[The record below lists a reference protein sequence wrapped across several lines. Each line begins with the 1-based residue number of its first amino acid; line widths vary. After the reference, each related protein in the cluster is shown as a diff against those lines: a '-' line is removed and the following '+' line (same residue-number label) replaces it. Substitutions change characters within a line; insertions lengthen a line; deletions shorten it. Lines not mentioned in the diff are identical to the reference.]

1 MKIPDRTTVRPG
13 SQPGRTVANPE
24 TPTDAHA
31 ATGDDSGHAAPSR
44 SRSVEDVATLLGVP
58 TAEMTPAIR
67 QGFARLIEDVV
78 RLQTEI
84 EAKDKRIA
92 YLEKL
97 VDEDPLMPVL
107 NRRAFVRELSRTMA
121 LDERY
126 GLVSS
131 ILYFDVDDMKR
142 VNDGYGHAAGDA
154 ALAHVAETLRANVR
168 KSDVVGRLGGDEFGV
183 ILIQADEPSALGKGQ
198 SLATLIAERP
208 FSYRGE
214 QLHIDV
220 SFGASCFSRSVRTA
234 DEALA
239 YADRHMYAAKRTRRD
254 SASR

>member
-1 MKIPDRTTVRPG
+1 MKIPDRTPPSRG
-13 SQPGRTVANPE
+13 SQPGRTVA
-24 TPTDAHA
+24 TQGGGDAA
-31 ATGDDSGHAAPSR
+31 ASP

-67 QGFARLIEDVV
+67 QGIARLIEDVV

-131 ILYFDVDDMKR
+131 VLYFDVDGMKR
-142 VNDGYGHAAGDA
+142 VNDSYGHGAGDA
-154 ALAHVAETLRANVR
+154 ALAHVAETLLANVR

-183 ILIQADEPSALGKGQ
+183 ILIQADEASALSKGQ
-198 SLATLIAERP
+198 ALATSIAEMP
-208 FSYRGE
+208 FSYEGE
-214 QLHIDV
+214 QLFINV
-220 SFGASCFSRSVRTA
+220 SFGASCFSRSARTA

-239 YADRHMYAAKRTRRD
+239 FADRHMYAAKRTRRD
-254 SASR
+254 GTGR